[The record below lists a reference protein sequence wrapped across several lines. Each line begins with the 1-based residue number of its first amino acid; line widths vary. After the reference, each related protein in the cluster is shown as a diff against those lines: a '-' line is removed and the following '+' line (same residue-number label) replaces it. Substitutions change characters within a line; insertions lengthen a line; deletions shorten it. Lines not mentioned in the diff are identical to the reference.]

1 VPRDLFILASDEK
14 DLYEY
19 LTRHFSG
26 RADVSVILDRRRA
39 DRRRRSDPQR
49 QNRRKGNRRAE
60 STIETD
66 LKSMGFAVVS
76 YR

>member
-1 VPRDLFILASDEK
+1 
-14 DLYEY
+14 
-19 LTRHFSG
+19 
-26 RADVSVILDRRRA
+26 VILDRRRA